1 MGNTPGDLQ
10 SLISKANALNTTPR
24 TVEIFGTRG
33 GERITVSGP
42 VNERGVVSVIRY
54 DDRDHDVTITHG
66 ENNGRILR
74 HSQIVKDVTVHS
86 WRGGSQTYSLRPL
99 QEVGGKVAVLVQAG
113 AGGSMI
119 GAARIDEAGG
129 F

>member
-1 MGNTPGDLQ
+1 MGNTPRDLQ
-10 SLISKANALNTTPR
+10 SLISKANALSTMR
-24 TVEIFGTRG
+24 TVEIFCTRG
-33 GERITVSGP
+33 GEKITVSGP
-42 VNERGVVSVIRY
+42 VNEHGVVCVIRY
-54 DDRDHDVTITHG
+54 DDRDHDVTITDG

-86 WRGGSQTYSLRPL
+86 WRGGSQSYNLRPL
-99 QEVGGKVAVLVQAG
+99 QKVGGKVAVLVHAG
-113 AGGSMI
+113 AGGPMI